1 MSRKTLV
8 SVAFVA
14 AAASLGLFLSRT
26 PWVAY
31 REQKAKADAANKDMM
46 KAESAKNEL
55 LERKAVVES
64 PTGREQL
71 ARKLGYVKEGEK
83 PLTTEPK

>member
-14 AAASLGLFLSRT
+14 AAASLGFFFSRT

-31 REQKAKADAANKDMM
+31 REQKAKADAATKDMM